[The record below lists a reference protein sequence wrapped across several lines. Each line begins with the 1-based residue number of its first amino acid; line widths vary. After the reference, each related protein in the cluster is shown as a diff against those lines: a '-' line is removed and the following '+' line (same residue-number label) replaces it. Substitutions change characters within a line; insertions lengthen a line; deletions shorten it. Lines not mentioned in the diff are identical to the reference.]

1 MTETFIVLYLLA
13 RTYLGWRIEFMERL
27 IKKLSNS
34 WIMKEA
40 VKIAATIELIF
51 TLLSGRVDR
60 KNLEPK

>member
-1 MTETFIVLYLLA
+1 
-13 RTYLGWRIEFMERL
+13 MERL